1 MTPSFRLQGIATG
14 RMFRTDSM
22 SLGGNCT
29 KQITVWGGWVFWDDL
44 CNSLLLRKWR
54 AKSFLDKQ
62 FWVHPHHSQR
72 REQSRSNKNDN
83 PYRWNH
89 KGTKHWKAMN
99 RLCLIFLDGFLTKGL
114 DARHKTKWPCP
125 VCSFPKWEPWAK
137 AGWSTWHNRISPW
150 ISWLASPP
158 TDK

>member
-1 MTPSFRLQGIATG
+1 MQMIFGTEPLQESRQKNSDDSFLRGIATG

-62 FWVHPHHSQR
+62 FRSIHIIVKGESSQDPTR
-72 REQSRSNKNDN
+72 KTIPIVET
-83 PYRWNH
+83 
-89 KGTKHWKAMN
+89 TKALN
-99 RLCLIFLDGFLTKGL
+99 IEE
-114 DARHKTKWPCP
+114 
-125 VCSFPKWEPWAK
+125 V
-137 AGWSTWHNRISPW
+137 
-150 ISWLASPP
+150 
-158 TDK
+158 